1 MQEFSTG
8 ATRNIDTN
16 KFDYEGFICPEVL
29 HAFGEYMHE
38 HRRQK
43 DGSIRDSDNWQK
55 GIPLR
60 TYIKSLVR
68 HVIDLWRMERGFAV
82 TNPDTGL
89 PHTKIELCAAI
100 MFNVM
105 GYAKETLQPSAINQS
120 NQREEKVALVKKL
133 IENAKVAMDVEHDKA
148 MQKVEEK
155 FLEDRAVAGLK
166 KAQQVREDL
175 DTAARDLGEKMVGA
189 SLASARQGMKL

>member
-8 ATRNIDTN
+8 ATRNTDTN

-38 HRRQK
+38 HRHQK
-43 DGSIRDSDNWQK
+43 DGSLRDSDNWQK

-60 TYIKSLVR
+60 TYVKSLVR
-68 HVIDLWRMERGFAV
+68 HVIDLWRMERGFPV

-89 PHTKIELCAAI
+89 PHTKLELCAAI

-105 GYAKETLQPSAINQS
+105 GYAKETLQPSAINDS
-120 NQREEKVALVKKL
+120 LKTFIARTPK
-133 IENAKVAMDVEHDKA
+133 NADQLAVEGLRKA
-148 MQKVEEK
+148 QKVQES
-155 FLEDRAVAGLK
+155 
-166 KAQQVREDL
+166 L
-175 DTAARDLGEKMVGA
+175 DSAARDLGEKMMGA
-189 SLASARQGMKL
+189 SFTGSRQGMKL